1 MYGQKFNQMTGRH
14 KKTKINK
21 INNNKITITL
31 QETFSMMNSTQY
43 QLKKL
48 KKIKTIDNDAFI

>member
-1 MYGQKFNQMTGRH
+1 MTGRP

-21 INNNKITITL
+21 INNNKIAITL
-31 QETFSMMNSTQY
+31 QEMFSMMISTQC

>member
-1 MYGQKFNQMTGRH
+1 MYGQKFNQMTGRP

-21 INNNKITITL
+21 INNNKIAITL
-31 QETFSMMNSTQY
+31 QEMFSMMISTQC